1 MNTKK
6 KEFESIWW
14 EMEELEPLT
23 PNTSPYY
30 ESNEV
35 STPVRQTKEERLR

>member
-1 MNTKK
+1 MNTRNN
-6 KEFESIWW
+6 EFESIWW

-23 PNTSPYY
+23 PITSPYY

-35 STPVRQTKEERLR
+35 STPVRQTKEERPR